1 MGNTDRFSPGS
12 RIGDYVVER
21 ESGDGYEAVHVLL
34 PRRVRLEVMHP
45 TFVGLKPVAVRMM
58 REACIL
64 EALHHPGVPRVFEV
78 GMMNDQRTNRPWVAS
93 ELVDGQLLVASA
105 PLSPIETLE
114 LIRDLADIIA
124 HAHDR
129 GVVHRAL
136 RVDTV
141 ARCENRGFPLCVV
154 DWSDARVDASDRAR
168 ADDVFALGVIA
179 YQALTGSLPN
189 MPTARRAPGA
199 PARLCLMIDDLLV
212 ANPMSRPSAAEVRAR
227 AKLIL
232 ETLDD
237 GEPVVEEQISEADL
251 VELTG
256 FESTAQQMPALR
268 TRWTPPHGVTTAP
281 PPLPPTSGIAI
292 ARSTVLDRAA
302 SPEGMRST
310 IGVLKPRS

>member
-1 MGNTDRFSPGS
+1 MMGTQSDRFSPGS

-21 ESGDGYEAVHVLL
+21 DAGDGYEAVHVLL

-45 TFVGLKPVAVRMM
+45 TFVGLRPVAVRMM

-64 EALHHPGVPRVFEV
+64 EALRHPGVPRIFEV
-78 GMMNDQRTNRPWVAS
+78 GMMSDQRTTRPWVAS
-93 ELVDGQLLVASA
+93 ELVDGESLSMTGT
-105 PLSPIETLE
+105 LSPIEVLE
-114 LIRDLADIIA
+114 LVRDLAEILA
-124 HAHDR
+124 HAHDH

-136 RVDTV
+136 RLDTV
-141 ARCENRGFPLCVV
+141 VRSDSRGFPVCVV

-179 YQALTGSLPN
+179 YQALTGHLPN
-189 MPTARRAPGA
+189 MPTARRAPHA

-237 GEPVVEEQISEADL
+237 GEPVIEETISEADL
-251 VELTG
+251 IELEPTVP
-256 FESTAQQMPALR
+256 QLPALR
-268 TRWTPPHGVTTAP
+268 ARWTPPHGVTTAP
-281 PPLPPTSGIAI
+281 ATGVAIGI
-292 ARSTVLDRAA
+292 
-302 SPEGMRST
+302 
-310 IGVLKPRS
+310 LKPRS

>member
-1 MGNTDRFSPGS
+1 MGTTDRFSPGS

-21 ESGDGYEAVHVLL
+21 EAGDGYEAVHVLL

-64 EALHHPGVPRVFEV
+64 EALRHPGVPRIFEV

-93 ELVDGQLLVASA
+93 ELVDGESVASA
-105 PLSPIETLE
+105 GLLSPIAVLE
-114 LIRDLADIIA
+114 LIRDLAEVLA
-124 HAHDR
+124 HVHER

-136 RVDTV
+136 RLDSVVRSQT
-141 ARCENRGFPLCVV
+141 RGYPVCIV
-154 DWSDARVDASDRAR
+154 DWSDARVDASDRGR

-179 YQALTGSLPN
+179 YQALTGHLPN
-189 MPTARRAPGA
+189 MPTARRAPHA

-232 ETLDD
+232 ETLED
-237 GEPVVEEQISEADL
+237 GEPVIEEQIHEADL
-251 VELTG
+251 VEIS
-256 FESTAQQMPALR
+256 FESTAPQMPALR
-268 TRWTPPHGVTTAP
+268 TRWTPPHGVTAAP
-281 PPLPPTSGIAI
+281 PPPPTGIAI
-292 ARSTVLDRAA
+292 
-302 SPEGMRST
+302 G
-310 IGVLKPRS
+310 ILKPRS